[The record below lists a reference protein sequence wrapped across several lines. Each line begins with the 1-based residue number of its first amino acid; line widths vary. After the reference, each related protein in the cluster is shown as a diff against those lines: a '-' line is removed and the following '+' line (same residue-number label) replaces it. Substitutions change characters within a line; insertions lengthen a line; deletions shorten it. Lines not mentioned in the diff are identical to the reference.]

1 MNLLLLRVLSCVAE
15 NKGYGEWCLRVQ
27 SPTSEDEAEYIA
39 VAENSVGKARSS
51 ITFRIS
57 DLKVKQTSKRPAKE
71 ADPCTNHQFSHVLK
85 KTAEKVE
92 VENVPSEENSLI
104 YDDTSTFK
112 NVDEQTELVPSVEV
126 LNAPPKPGT
135 IAEREHAKWQNAV
148 PLPNNPYSVENL
160 SRRAES
166 RRDSLATAMTGSSF
180 DTPLEDDADEDG
192 FCSPVLPSSY
202 LRDYYINNPKLV
214 AQVEASSARRSS
226 LQSAKSLTSVGDTEE
241 TLHSFEEQVYSS
253 PRKAFRPTAQV
264 RTLTAAVSTPHLNID
279 DASGSSMGAF
289 DTVNGTGRHRRR
301 SEGEEEIGAEL
312 SNPSLPSVREL
323 VLKFASQ
330 SAQSA
335 VDGSNPESLPSPGQE
350 FQSIFPD
357 KKVILEEKALNG
369 QGGSAQKER
378 HPSAKNQDAWS
389 IKKDSDEPSV
399 RPQVHSLTARSLPR
413 EFREHAQRNLVPR
426 QMNRTVVKSP
436 ASPPA
441 LTTVCDQAFQSQSL
455 QTPPPNNGNNSNVAA
470 GGGDVTPGY
479 ASDESSTSSSVGGSG
494 GAQRQS
500 SGGKRRPR
508 VAASRGILQRSS
520 YWDRRV
526 EQGLLSDSSVT
537 EEFPPLHEGH
547 PNSTAKS

>member
-1 MNLLLLRVLSCVAE
+1 MLSAGVAWFRGGEQLVPNDHCRITKIRGKEYILELYDASKSDEGSYSAVAYTDKDEVWCDFTLAVRATSRATNAPDFTVAPHVVELTGDPWVQISCTVSGYPEPRVWFLRDDLPLPDSEEDRFCVA
-15 NKGYGEWCLRVQ
+15 
-27 SPTSEDEAEYIA
+27 
-39 VAENSVGKARSS
+39 
-51 ITFRIS
+51 

-71 ADPCTNHQFSHVLK
+71 ADLCTNHQFSHVLK

-92 VENVPSEENSLI
+92 VENAHGSFQVPSEENSLI

-180 DTPLEDDADEDG
+180 DTPHEDDADEDG

-279 DASGSSMGAF
+279 DASVSF
-289 DTVNGTGRHRRR
+289 C
-301 SEGEEEIGAEL
+301 L
-312 SNPSLPSVREL
+312 
-323 VLKFASQ
+323 
-330 SAQSA
+330 
-335 VDGSNPESLPSPGQE
+335 
-350 FQSIFPD
+350 
-357 KKVILEEKALNG
+357 
-369 QGGSAQKER
+369 
-378 HPSAKNQDAWS
+378 
-389 IKKDSDEPSV
+389 
-399 RPQVHSLTARSLPR
+399 
-413 EFREHAQRNLVPR
+413 
-426 QMNRTVVKSP
+426 
-436 ASPPA
+436 
-441 LTTVCDQAFQSQSL
+441 
-455 QTPPPNNGNNSNVAA
+455 
-470 GGGDVTPGY
+470 
-479 ASDESSTSSSVGGSG
+479 
-494 GAQRQS
+494 
-500 SGGKRRPR
+500 
-508 VAASRGILQRSS
+508 
-520 YWDRRV
+520 
-526 EQGLLSDSSVT
+526 
-537 EEFPPLHEGH
+537 
-547 PNSTAKS
+547 